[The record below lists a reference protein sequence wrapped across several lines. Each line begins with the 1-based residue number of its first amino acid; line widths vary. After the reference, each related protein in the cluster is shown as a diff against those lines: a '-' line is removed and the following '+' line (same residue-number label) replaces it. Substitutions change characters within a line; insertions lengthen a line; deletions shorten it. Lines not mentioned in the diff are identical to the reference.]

1 MKIYYRTLLIALAFS
16 FAIGILSHVTTFLTR
31 LYPYP
36 NDYQAIATNSLYF
49 SIIGMII
56 SPVLLF
62 VTFYYIGKKPETIG
76 EFYSQLLSFFIGNLI
91 GFALG
96 NFLGTFLTVI
106 EMPFEYVAYLFLFSF
121 AGSPF
126 SSSFFVG
133 FSALAISYIIRKS
146 KKPNDAQA

>member
-16 FAIGILSHVTTFLTR
+16 FAIGILSHGAMFLTR

-36 NDYQAIATNSLYF
+36 NDYQAIATNSLF
-49 SIIGMII
+49 LSIIGMII

-62 VTFYYIGKKPETIG
+62 VTFYFIGKKPETIG
-76 EFYSQLLSFFIGNLI
+76 EFYSHLLSFFVGNLI
-91 GFALG
+91 GFAVG
-96 NFLGTFLTVI
+96 NFLGTFLTVV
-106 EMPFEYVAYLFLFSF
+106 EMPFEYVVYMLLFSF
-121 AGSPF
+121 VGSPF

-133 FSALAISYIIRKS
+133 FSALAIGYIIRKS